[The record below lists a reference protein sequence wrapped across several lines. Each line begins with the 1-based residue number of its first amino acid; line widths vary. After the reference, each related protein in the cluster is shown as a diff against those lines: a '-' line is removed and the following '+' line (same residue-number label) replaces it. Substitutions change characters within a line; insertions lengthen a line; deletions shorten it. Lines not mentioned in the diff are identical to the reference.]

1 MAVLSDANAN
11 VDHRSTAEADRY
23 KPVRRWLWSVAALV
37 LLMVAV
43 GGATR
48 LTDSGLSITEW
59 RPITGTIPP
68 LSMKAWEAEL
78 EKYRQ
83 IPEYQ
88 RINRG
93 MSMAEF
99 QFIYWWEWGH
109 RFLGRVIGLAFV
121 LPLVYFAVRKA
132 LPPRSMPKLLGLL
145 ALGGLQGFIGWWMVA
160 SGLTERVDV
169 SQYRL
174 GVHLTMAAI
183 ILASIAW
190 VAQSLKPLDPALAE
204 RRASPAFGAVTSIIL
219 SLFVLVQIFLGALV
233 AGVDAGLTYTTWP
246 LMDGN
251 FIPPVAK
258 LLIQDPWFANFGEN
272 PLTVQWVHRMG
283 AYGLLAFALFH
294 AWRMSRHASDTRDAR
309 MARMLAVII
318 AMQGVIGI
326 VTLLTQVEV
335 EWALLHQF
343 WAFMILTVT
352 VLHVARLRG
361 VGLVLDPVP
370 ANAKKPAPG
379 SSGAGL
385 MIDEG
390 RAA

>member
-1 MAVLSDANAN
+1 MADFAAPLASRQAERVTDTY
-11 VDHRSTAEADRY
+11 RS
-23 KPVRRWLWSVAALV
+23 VRVWLWSVAALV
-37 LLMVAV
+37 FLMVIV

-59 RPITGTIPP
+59 RPITGIVPP
-68 LSMKAWEAEL
+68 LTASGWEAEL

-109 RFLGRVIGLAFV
+109 RFLGRLVGFAFV
-121 LPLVYFAVRKA
+121 IPFVWFAARKA
-132 LPPRSMPKLLGLL
+132 LPERSMPKLLGLL

-190 VAQSLKPLDPALAE
+190 VAQSMKPVDERLKARKSA
-204 RRASPAFGAVTSIIL
+204 PAFGSALALVL
-219 SLFVLVQIFLGALV
+219 VVFVLFQIFLGALV
-233 AGVDAGLTYTTWP
+233 AGLDAGLTYTTWP
-246 LMDGN
+246 LMDGS
-251 FIPPVAK
+251 FIPPLAK
-258 LLIQDPWFANFGEN
+258 LFIQSPWYVNLGEN
-272 PLTVQWVHRMG
+272 VLTVQFVHRMG
-283 AYGLLAFALFH
+283 AYCLIAFAAYH
-294 AWRMSRHASDTRDAR
+294 AWRMRRRSDDPTDAK
-309 MARMLAVII
+309 MALALLGALVIQML
-318 AMQGVIGI
+318 IGI
-326 VTLLTQVEV
+326 VTLVTQIEM

-343 WAFMILTVT
+343 WAFVILVVA
-352 VLHVARLRG
+352 VLHVARLKG
-361 VGLVLDPVP
+361 HGLARAEAP
-370 ANAKKPAPG
+370 A
-379 SSGAGL
+379 
-385 MIDEG
+385 
-390 RAA
+390 

>member
-1 MAVLSDANAN
+1 MAVTSPMMNADTSEQTRDAY
-11 VDHRSTAEADRY
+11 R
-23 KPVRRWLWSVAALV
+23 PVRIWLWSVAALV
-37 LLMVAV
+37 FLMVFV

-59 RPITGTIPP
+59 RPITGAIPP
-68 LSMKAWEAEL
+68 LSAEGWEAEL

-109 RFLGRVIGLAFV
+109 RFLGRLVGLAFV
-121 LPLVYFAVRKA
+121 GPLVWFAARKA
-132 LPPRSMPKLLGLL
+132 LPPKSMPKLLGLL

-190 VAQSLKPLDPALAE
+190 VAQSMKPIDLDLVKRRREAAPGATMAALLA
-204 RRASPAFGAVTSIIL
+204 
-219 SLFVLVQIFLGALV
+219 LFVLVQIFLGALV
-233 AGVDAGLTYTTWP
+233 AGLDAGLTYTTWP
-246 LMDGN
+246 LMDGD

-258 LLIQDPWFANFGEN
+258 LFLQSPWYVNFGEN
-272 PLTVQWVHRMG
+272 VLTVQWVHRMG
-283 AYGLLAFALFH
+283 AYGLLGFAIFH
-294 AWRMSRHASDTRDAR
+294 AWRMRRVVEDAKDAKMASA
-309 MARMLAVII
+309 LVI
-318 AMQGVIGI
+318 ALLVQAVIGI
-326 VTLLTQVEV
+326 ITLLTQIEM

-343 WAFMILTVT
+343 WAFVILVVA
-352 VLHVARLRG
+352 VLHRARLTG
-361 VGLVLDPVP
+361 HGHAP
-370 ANAKKPAPG
+370 ASQQA
-379 SSGAGL
+379 
-385 MIDEG
+385 
-390 RAA
+390 

>member
-1 MAVLSDANAN
+1 MALTTPLTTPHDQSTTIEAIDAY
-11 VDHRSTAEADRY
+11 R
-23 KPVRRWLWSVAALV
+23 PVRTWLWCVAALV
-37 LLMVAV
+37 FLMVLV

-59 RPITGTIPP
+59 RPITGIVPP
-68 LSMKAWEAEL
+68 LTTQGWEAEL

-109 RFLGRVIGLAFV
+109 RFLGRIIGFAFV
-121 LPLVYFAVRKA
+121 VPLIWFAARKA
-132 LPPRSMPKLLGLL
+132 LPPGAMPKLIGLL

-190 VAQSLKPLDPALAE
+190 VAQSMKPIALDLADRRGQGAPGSTMALVFA
-204 RRASPAFGAVTSIIL
+204 
-219 SLFVLVQIFLGALV
+219 LFVLVQIFLGALV
-233 AGVDAGLTYTTWP
+233 AGLDAGLTYTTWP
-246 LMDGN
+246 LMDGD
-251 FIPPVAK
+251 FIPPVNE
-258 LLIQDPWFANFGEN
+258 LLIQSPWYANFGEN
-272 PLTVQWVHRMG
+272 VLTVQFVHRMV
-283 AYGLLAFALFH
+283 AYALFAFAVFH
-294 AWRMSRHASDTRDAR
+294 AWRMRKVADDRRDAA
-309 MARMLAVII
+309 MATALAV
-318 AMQGVIGI
+318 AVLLQALIGI
-326 VTLLTQVEV
+326 ITLLTQVRV

-343 WAFMILTVT
+343 WAFVILVVT
-352 VLHVARLRG
+352 VLHRARLTG
-361 VGLVLDPVP
+361 HGFLPTF
-370 ANAKKPAPG
+370 KPA
-379 SSGAGL
+379 
-385 MIDEG
+385 
-390 RAA
+390 

>member
-1 MAVLSDANAN
+1 MAVTSPMMNADTSEQTRDAY
-11 VDHRSTAEADRY
+11 R
-23 KPVRRWLWSVAALV
+23 PVRIWLWSVAALV
-37 LLMVAV
+37 FLMVFV

-59 RPITGTIPP
+59 RPITGAIPP
-68 LSMKAWEAEL
+68 LSAEGWEAEL

-109 RFLGRVIGLAFV
+109 RFLGRLVGLAFV
-121 LPLVYFAVRKA
+121 VPLIWFAARKA
-132 LPPRSMPKLLGLL
+132 LPPKSMPKLLGLL

-190 VAQSLKPLDPALAE
+190 VAQSMKPIDLDLAKRRGEAAPGATMAALLA
-204 RRASPAFGAVTSIIL
+204 
-219 SLFVLVQIFLGALV
+219 LFVLIQIFLGALV
-233 AGVDAGLTYTTWP
+233 AGLDAGLTYTTWP
-246 LMDGN
+246 LMDGD
-251 FIPPVAK
+251 FIPPAAK
-258 LLIQDPWFANFGEN
+258 LFLQSPWYINFGEN
-272 PLTVQWVHRMG
+272 VLTVQWVHRMG
-283 AYGLLAFALFH
+283 AYALLGFALFH
-294 AWRMSRHASDTRDAR
+294 AWRMRRVAEDAKDAKMASALVI
-309 MARMLAVII
+309 ALLVQAVVGII
-318 AMQGVIGI
+318 
-326 VTLLTQVEV
+326 TLLTQIEM

-343 WAFMILTVT
+343 WAFVILVVA
-352 VLHVARLRG
+352 VLHRARLTG
-361 VGLVLDPVP
+361 HGYAP
-370 ANAKKPAPG
+370 ASQPA
-379 SSGAGL
+379 
-385 MIDEG
+385 
-390 RAA
+390 

>member
-1 MAVLSDANAN
+1 MAITASTPEVTAPKRAADAY
-11 VDHRSTAEADRY
+11 R
-23 KPVRRWLWSVAALV
+23 PVRLWLWSVAALV
-37 LLMVAV
+37 FLMVFV

-59 RPITGTIPP
+59 RPITGIVPP
-68 LSMKAWEAEL
+68 LSAEGWEAEL

-93 MSMAEF
+93 MSMGEF

-109 RFLGRVIGLAFV
+109 RFLGRLVGFAFV
-121 LPLVYFAVRKA
+121 VPLIWFAARKA
-132 LPPRSMPKLLGLL
+132 LPPRSLPKLLGLL

-190 VAQSLKPLDPALAE
+190 VAQSMKPLELGLKPRREQAAPGATMAALL
-204 RRASPAFGAVTSIIL
+204 AV
-219 SLFVLVQIFLGALV
+219 FVLLQIFLGALV
-233 AGVDAGLTYTTWP
+233 AGLDAGLTYTTWP
-246 LMDGN
+246 LMDGD

-258 LLIQDPWFANFGEN
+258 LFIQSPWYLNFGEN
-272 PLTVQWVHRMG
+272 VLTVQFVHRMG
-283 AYGLLAFALFH
+283 AYALLAFAVYH
-294 AWRMSRHASDTRDAR
+294 AWRMRLVANDSKDRKMASA
-309 MARMLAVII
+309 LVIALLI
-318 AMQGVIGI
+318 QVLIGV

-343 WAFMILTVT
+343 WAFVILVVT
-352 VLHVARLRG
+352 VLHWARLTG
-361 VGLVLDPVP
+361 HGY
-370 ANAKKPAPG
+370 APD
-379 SSGAGL
+379 SEPEQA
-385 MIDEG
+385 
-390 RAA
+390 

>member
-1 MAVLSDANAN
+1 MAVTTPSSDIAAP
-11 VDHRSTAEADRY
+11 DRAIDAY
-23 KPVRRWLWSVAALV
+23 RPVRIWLWCVAALV
-37 LLMVAV
+37 FLMVFV

-59 RPITGTIPP
+59 RPITGVIPP
-68 LSMKAWEAEL
+68 LSAEGWEVEL

-109 RFLGRVIGLAFV
+109 RFLGRLVGLAFV
-121 LPLVYFAVRKA
+121 APLIWFAARKA
-132 LPPRSMPKLLGLL
+132 LPPKSMPKLLGLL

-183 ILASIAW
+183 ILAAIAW
-190 VAQSLKPLDPALAE
+190 VAQSMKPIEPALAD
-204 RRASPAFGAVTSIIL
+204 RRGQAAPGAIPAALL

-233 AGVDAGLTYTTWP
+233 AGLDAGLTYTTWP
-246 LMDGN
+246 LMDGD
-251 FIPPVAK
+251 FIPPAAK
-258 LLIQDPWFANFGEN
+258 LFIQSPWYVNFGEN
-272 PLTVQWVHRMG
+272 VLTVQWVHRMG
-283 AYGLLAFALFH
+283 AYALIGFAVFH
-294 AWRMSRHASDTRDAR
+294 AWRMRRLADNPKDAKMASA
-309 MARMLAVII
+309 LVI
-318 AMQGVIGI
+318 ALLLQAVIGI
-326 VTLLTQVEV
+326 ITLLTQIEM

-343 WAFMILTVT
+343 WAFVILVVA
-352 VLHVARLRG
+352 VLHRARL
-361 VGLVLDPVP
+361 VGHGLIPLRQP
-370 ANAKKPAPG
+370 A
-379 SSGAGL
+379 
-385 MIDEG
+385 
-390 RAA
+390 